1 MREIISPNKDVGNA
15 YTTASSINFNHRLPA
30 RFTNGSSQ
38 LQIHLLYRSL
48 LQKIQPFKTM
58 ERTSME
64 RASLERTYMERT
76 PTGRPEFLQAMYVM
90 QQNEELPKI
99 YAITPTYAR
108 PQQKAELTRLSQIFM
123 LVPNLHWIIVEDS
136 NNSTQLVRNL
146 LEKSGLTQRSSML
159 HIKTPAAFK
168 LQNKDPNWIKPRG
181 VEQRNL
187 ALNWVRTNVDPDK
200 HSIVYFMD
208 DDNAYSVELFVE
220 MSKTK
225 PGRVSI
231 WPVGL
236 VGGLM
241 VEKPILNTDQTQ
253 VIGFNS
259 AWRPERPF
267 PIDMAA
273 FAISIDLL
281 FKFPQ
286 AIFSYEVQR
295 GYQETEILR
304 HLTTRQQLQPLA
316 NQCRDVLV
324 WHTRTEKT
332 KLTAEEALNKQGK
345 RSDDGLEV

>member
-1 MREIISPNKDVGNA
+1 MKIISNLCCLREIFFIQIYAVR
-15 YTTASSINFNHRLPA
+15 NFVKKKSYRGIKMSEMRIRPRQVLILIIVFLVVLLMVHR
-30 RFTNGSSQ
+30 NCKS
-38 LQIHLLYRSL
+38 
-48 LQKIQPFKTM
+48 
-58 ERTSME
+58 
-64 RASLERTYMERT
+64 TYV
-76 PTGRPEFLQAMYVM
+76 TGPEYLQAMYAK

-108 PQQKAELTRLSQIFM
+108 PQQKAELTRLSHIFI

-187 ALNWVRTNVDPDK
+187 ALNWLRTNVDPDK

-208 DDNAYSVELFVE
+208 DDNAYSAELFVE

-225 PGRVSI
+225 TGRVSV

-345 RSDDGLEV
+345 RSDDGVEV

>member
-1 MREIISPNKDVGNA
+1 MEIISNLFCLRAIFFVYNLCYK
-15 YTTASSINFNHRLPA
+15 
-30 RFTNGSSQ
+30 
-38 LQIHLLYRSL
+38 
-48 LQKIQPFKTM
+48 KPFKKLRKKTYHPKKTM
-58 ERTSME
+58 SEMRIRPRQVLILIIVFLVVLLMVHRNGKRTCQGP
-64 RASLERTYMERT
+64 AY
-76 PTGRPEFLQAMYVM
+76 LQAMYAKE
-90 QQNEELPKI
+90 QYEELPKI

-108 PQQKAELTRLSQIFM
+108 PQQKAELTRLCHIFM

-146 LEKSGLTQRSSML
+146 LERSGLTQRSTML
-159 HIKTPAAFK
+159 HMKTPAAFK

-187 ALNWVRTNVDPDK
+187 ALNWVRTNADPDK

-225 PGRVSI
+225 PGHVSV

-273 FAISIDLL
+273 FAISTNLL

-332 KLTAEEALNKQGK
+332 KLTAEEALSKQGK
-345 RSDDGLEV
+345 HSDDGLEV